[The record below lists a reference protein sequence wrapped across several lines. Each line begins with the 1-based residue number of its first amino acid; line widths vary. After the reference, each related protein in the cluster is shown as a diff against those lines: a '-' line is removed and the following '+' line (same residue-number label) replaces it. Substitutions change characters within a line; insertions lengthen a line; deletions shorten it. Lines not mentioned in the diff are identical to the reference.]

1 MRLIRTRSGRFLNI
15 DHIIALSIE
24 ETKIEIEGKKR
35 VVYKVVAYMS
45 HPLLPAVLGIYFNED
60 KARDTLENI
69 VEQIIQEKKLIVVES
84 EC

>member
-45 HPLLPAVLGIYFNED
+45 YPLLPAVLGIYFNED